1 MRTLINVSLPGAGCV
16 YYILS
21 LRFPE
26 TFPSGINTLFACA
39 ALAFFFGFI
48 ISLRD
53 VVSGK
58 EDGVLQIDTSNDE
71 KDIFRLVYNE
81 DPETL
86 KDRKQVVFKVEHT
99 KLD

>member
-1 MRTLINVSLPGAGCV
+1 MRTLVNVSLPGAGCV

-26 TFPSGINTLFACA
+26 IFPDGTQALFVCTACT
-39 ALAFFFGFI
+39 FFFGFF
-48 ISLRD
+48 LAWRD
-53 VVSGK
+53 VGK
-58 EDGVLQIDTSNDE
+58 EEDGVLQIDTSDEE

-86 KDRKQVVFKVEHT
+86 KDKKQVVFKVEHT
-99 KLD
+99 KLE